1 MNYINEATKKD
12 LLNKSLRS
20 QKGRERYNRRKRSK
34 IGNKVKQYNNID
46 MNKLFKQGILDIN
59 IDVQGETDNY
69 VVRISFGGILD
80 EIHRLMKGKTA
91 IDLSIIIKALR
102 NCMNREDTYVHCSCS
117 DFCLEESTKIK
128 LLDGTTPTVKELL
141 DRYSSGEDLYL
152 YSVNDDGD
160 FVPGHITDVW
170 ISGMSNELIEVTLD
184 NGRKIKTTPNHL
196 FMLRDGSYVRA
207 DELTVGQS
215 LMPLYFKETN
225 GYETVKSNSLQTTSY
240 FSVYKI
246 VAQQLL
252 QEQIEEAKSRTGE
265 DIIHIHHKD
274 FNKSNNS
281 PSNLIPMGANEHWKY
296 HYTHVKESGVLDKWL
311 AAGREYWKSPE
322 ARAKQAE
329 VLRANM
335 SKYYATHTREE
346 IVAKRR
352 ASGIYGQQWKDKVGA
367 GNRAA
372 WKNYTHEEYLER
384 CRIHAEAQNNPIT
397 KQKQSDIRKKYF
409 IEHPE
414 FKETVLNNFSKSWTT
429 YCKQPKPPEVRQK
442 MSDARKYES
451 AEHLQQRIDAFRATL
466 AAKTKEERDLSSIKN
481 RDSRIRN
488 RLLQMISDGVD
499 ITFENYDLYRKNGD
513 PKLTKYFSSVEEV
526 LAYFNIDAEINHKVK
541 CINTIKLDTP
551 VPVYDISV
559 EGTHNFYVDA
569 GVILHNCYRFSY
581 WSTLH
586 NYNSGE
592 PQYSNGKKIRN
603 PNDTLGSA
611 CKHVLLVLSNVT
623 WLIKVASTI
632 NNYIKY
638 VQSHYKKQYAN
649 IIYPAIYDKKYQDP
663 VQTSIFD
670 KDDLDKSEIDAA
682 NDEGRVRGQFKPGN
696 KQGVRFAP
704 STKINSRQQQFDL
717 DSDKE

>member
-102 NCMNREDTYVHCSCS
+102 NCMNREDTYVHCSCP
-117 DFCLEESTKIK
+117 DAT
-128 LLDGTTPTVKELL
+128 
-141 DRYSSGEDLYL
+141 YS
-152 YSVNDDGD
+152 
-160 FVPGHITDVW
+160 
-170 ISGMSNELIEVTLD
+170 
-184 NGRKIKTTPNHL
+184 
-196 FMLRDGSYVRA
+196 
-207 DELTVGQS
+207 
-215 LMPLYFKETN
+215 
-225 GYETVKSNSLQTTSY
+225 
-240 FSVYKI
+240 
-246 VAQQLL
+246 
-252 QEQIEEAKSRTGE
+252 
-265 DIIHIHHKD
+265 
-274 FNKSNNS
+274 FN
-281 PSNLIPMGANEHWKY
+281 
-296 HYTHVKESGVLDKWL
+296 
-311 AAGREYWKSPE
+311 
-322 ARAKQAE
+322 
-329 VLRANM
+329 
-335 SKYYATHTREE
+335 
-346 IVAKRR
+346 
-352 ASGIYGQQWKDKVGA
+352 
-367 GNRAA
+367 
-372 WKNYTHEEYLER
+372 
-384 CRIHAEAQNNPIT
+384 
-397 KQKQSDIRKKYF
+397 
-409 IEHPE
+409 
-414 FKETVLNNFSKSWTT
+414 
-429 YCKQPKPPEVRQK
+429 
-442 MSDARKYES
+442 
-451 AEHLQQRIDAFRATL
+451 
-466 AAKTKEERDLSSIKN
+466 
-481 RDSRIRN
+481 
-488 RLLQMISDGVD
+488 
-499 ITFENYDLYRKNGD
+499 
-513 PKLTKYFSSVEEV
+513 
-526 LAYFNIDAEINHKVK
+526 
-541 CINTIKLDTP
+541 
-551 VPVYDISV
+551 
-559 EGTHNFYVDA
+559 
-569 GVILHNCYRFSY
+569 Y

-670 KDDLDKSEIDAA
+670 KDELDKNEIDAA

-704 STKINSRQQQFDL
+704 STKTNSKQQQFDL